1 MENNYLKVIKMNKS
15 LNKTTAHIFDEVD
28 RSLSCAVNL
37 ANDTRHI
44 GSSRTKGYASIV
56 TFVASVVFGGAGFYG
71 VQALNHRQ
79 LDQKVVDETNVNNE
93 MKALLVNSLS
103 NIKLSVDSIRTTK
116 KRVAPSLQIDE
127 NIDRIENETKT
138 IKLITGIK

>member
-1 MENNYLKVIKMNKS
+1 MNNS

-28 RSLSCAVNL
+28 RSLSCAVSL

-71 VQALNHRQ
+71 VQALNHRPV
-79 LDQKVVDETNVNNE
+79 DQKVADEAKTDHVNNE
-93 MKALLVNSLS
+93 KKALIANSLD
-103 NIKLSVDSIRTTK
+103 NIKVSVDSIRSTK
-116 KRVAPSLQIDE
+116 KRVAPSLQIDD
-127 NIDRIENETKT
+127 NIDRIETETKT
-138 IKLITGIK
+138 IKLIAGIK